1 MQVFSDD
8 PAYFRSAFFETKE
21 NKRLYGHVLKRFK
34 SPSLMF
40 CTRSCL
46 ETDWCSSTNF
56 KVSSKD
62 EDNGTCEMN
71 EHSIIDENT
80 ELSDEEGVI
89 FSMPTK
95 VFCYKPFSAVYIRL
109 ST

>member
-1 MQVFSDD
+1 MQVFSND

-62 EDNGTCEMN
+62 EDNRTCELN

-95 VFCYKPFSAVYIRL
+95 VFCYKPFSAV
-109 ST
+109 